1 MRDGLKDL
9 STITTIPYHT
19 LQKLFDKFSW
29 IICDSV
35 EESCM
40 NNQEYAS
47 IDIGI
52 GTIDIAVID
61 NSVQYR
67 FVPSSKLEENIR
79 STIEDKKNP
88 LVVATE
94 EALVKRIIHAY
105 KDFF

>member
-19 LQKLFDKFSW
+19 LQKLFEKFSW
-29 IICDSV
+29 VICDSV

-52 GTIDIAVID
+52 GNIDIAVVD
-61 NSVQYR
+61 NSIQYR
-67 FVPSSKLEENIR
+67 FIPSGKLEDNVR
-79 STIEDKKNP
+79 DTIEKKQNP
-88 LVVATE
+88 LTKEVEAT
-94 EALVKRIIHAY
+94 LVKRIVNTY
-105 KDFF
+105 KDLF